1 MSEAAAFYSVKM
13 RAARGGVHISGAEK
27 IVPAPS
33 VPKVASAL
41 VARALTHATGVPDFV
56 NLKVEAQ
63 PGPIRRLPALAV
75 TTHATRTAHYGAL
88 SGCLSE
94 KRCRCSTRRWKSS
107 KARIY

>member
-13 RAARGGVHISGAEK
+13 RAARGGAHISGAEK

-33 VPKVASAL
+33 VPKVASVL
-41 VARALTHATGVPDFV
+41 VARALTHAKGVPDFV

-75 TTHATRTAHYGAL
+75 TTHATRTAAEMT
-88 SGCLSE
+88 S
-94 KRCRCSTRRWKSS
+94 STEWPVRRSFRPLAPKVL
-107 KARIY
+107 A